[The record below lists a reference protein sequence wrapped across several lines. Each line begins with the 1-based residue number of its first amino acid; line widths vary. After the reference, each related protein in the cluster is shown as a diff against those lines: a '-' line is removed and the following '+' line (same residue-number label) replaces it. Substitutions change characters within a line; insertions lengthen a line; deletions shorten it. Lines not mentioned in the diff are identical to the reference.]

1 MNQNKRLIQAL
12 QKKTVDSP
20 PIWMM
25 RQAGRYLPEY
35 RKIRKQFPDF
45 VSFCFNQEA
54 VVEVTLQ
61 PLRRFDLD
69 AAILFSDILILPH
82 LMGCPVHFSPGEGPQ
97 FHKPIQ
103 TEAAVNALQ
112 DLNPSDL
119 SPILK
124 SIQSIKAEIS
134 HHQALIG
141 FIGTP
146 WTVAAYMVEG
156 SASRH
161 FRHLKILTHKNPTLL
176 AALLDKLTQASA
188 DYLILQAKA
197 GADVLML
204 FDSWASLLNPE
215 DYQQFSLNYVE
226 KIIQKVKSAYPDI
239 PIIYFAKGVDP
250 YLEMMPSAG
259 MDALGLDWS
268 SSIPQAFKRTH
279 HRVALQGNL
288 DPMILFNQ
296 PAVIEQ
302 SVRKILQS
310 VNGCPGYI
318 FNLGHGIDRDTPIEN
333 VHIMIDSVRK
343 YHQEL
348 WVSGGNH
355 AL

>member
-1 MNQNKRLIQAL
+1 MKQRLIHAL
-12 QKKTVDSP
+12 QKKTIDSP

-35 RKIRKQFPDF
+35 RNIRQQFPDF
-45 VSFCFNQEA
+45 VSFCFHQEA

-61 PLRRFDLD
+61 PLRRFNHLD

-82 LMGCPVHFSPGEGPQ
+82 LMGCPVHFAQGEGPQ
-97 FHKPIQ
+97 FQQPIQ
-103 TEAAVNALQ
+103 TESAVDDLKK
-112 DLNPSDL
+112 LNPSDL
-119 SPILK
+119 SPILNSIK
-124 SIQSIKAEIS
+124 SIKNEIA

-161 FRHLKILTHKNPTLL
+161 FRHLKILTHKNPDLL
-176 AALLDKLTQASA
+176 TALLEKLTQASA
-188 DYLILQAKA
+188 DYLIMQAQA
-197 GADVLML
+197 GADALML

-215 DYQQFSLNYVE
+215 DYQKFSLQYVK
-226 KIIQKVKSAYPDI
+226 KIIKKVRLSYPNI

-268 SSIPQAFKRTH
+268 SSIDQAFHRTGH
-279 HRVALQGNL
+279 QVALQGNL
-288 DPMILFNQ
+288 DPMILFNKPDHIKQ
-296 PAVIEQ
+296 AVK
-302 SVRKILQS
+302 KIIQD
-310 VNGCPGYI
+310 VNGRPGYI
-318 FNLGHGIDRDTPIEN
+318 FNLGHGIDRDTPIEH
-333 VHIMIDSVRK
+333 VHIMIESVRK
-343 YHQEL
+343 YHQEF
-348 WVSGGNH
+348 SEKGGRH
-355 AL
+355 GL